1 MPKIPF
7 HIPTQFNG
15 KEAKILPEQIRSVD
29 KKRVNKKKLGELS
42 EDMMIKIEEMLSI
55 LLNFHN

>member
-7 HIPTQFNG
+7 HVPIQFNG

-29 KKRVNKKKLGELS
+29 KKRVNKKKIGEFS
-42 EDMMIKIEEMLSI
+42 ENTMIKIEEMLSV